1 MALAAGALA
10 LWRTSAKIGGPADA
24 ERSAY
29 TAGRGPTLPELWDS
43 PAFTLANERGSM
55 TSEQEL
61 RGKVW
66 IADFIFTTCTAVC
79 PRITATMV
87 RLQSRLLDP
96 RLRFVSFSVDPE
108 HDTVAAL
115 ASYKQG
121 WNAADSRWTLLRP
134 TPAGLTHISETMR
147 VALEPSEDVKNPI
160 LHTSLFFLVD
170 AAGKVRGV
178 YNSSDDLAQQRLIDD
193 VGALLSTLP
202 ASTEPSPLTNEAGLD
217 PNSGRGLYVRLG
229 CRACHERPDIA
240 PSLLGLKGRSV
251 MLAGGKQVSADRGY
265 VETALL
271 EPGRQMAA
279 GYLELMPS
287 YRTELEGDKL
297 TKLVDYVLDG
307 LDGNAA
313 TAVNP
318 GETSAAPS
326 SAPSAS
332 VTALRPSS
340 ASATSSPPAA
350 AGAAPSSTS
359 GGASSSNAPSG
370 SAVSSTGGGAPVAP
384 SPAALEVDPVC
395 SMDVRVTASTPAVTH
410 GGHTY
415 HFCSESCRE
424 RFQQS
429 PEKFIAS
436 SR

>member
-1 MALAAGALA
+1 MVIAAGAVA
-10 LWRTSAKIGGPADA
+10 LWRTSSKIAQPADA

-115 ASYKQG
+115 ASYKKS
-121 WNAADSRWTLLRP
+121 WNAADTRWTLLRP
-134 TPAGLTHISETMR
+134 TPAGLDHISQTMR
-147 VALEPSEDVKNPI
+147 VALEPSGDVKNPI

-170 AAGKVRGV
+170 PAGKVRGV

-193 VGALLSTLP
+193 VGTLLSTLP
-202 ASTEPSPLTNEAGLD
+202 PSIDPAPPTSEPGLD
-217 PNSGRGLYVRLG
+217 PNSGRGLYVQLG
-229 CRACHERPDIA
+229 CRACHERADIA
-240 PSLLGLKGRSV
+240 PSLIGLKGRAV
-251 MLAGGKQVSADRGY
+251 MLAGGKQVTADRAY

-271 EPGRQMAA
+271 EPGRQMTE

-307 LDGNAA
+307 LAGGPAA
-313 TAVNP
+313 VTS
-318 GETSAAPS
+318 GETPAAAAAPSTSGSVPRPS
-326 SAPSAS
+326 SAPPSSGTAAS
-332 VTALRPSS
+332 SVPPNGAPASSPSS
-340 ASATSSPPAA
+340 ASGAIPA
-350 AGAAPSSTS
+350 
-359 GGASSSNAPSG
+359 
-370 SAVSSTGGGAPVAP
+370 AP

-395 SMDVRVTASTPAVTH
+395 SMDVRVTAATPAVAH
-410 GGHTY
+410 DGHTY

-424 RFQQS
+424 RFAKDPS
-429 PEKFIAS
+429 KFLPAK
-436 SR
+436 